1 MFKLSG
7 TLSGH
12 DQDVKAVA
20 VVDASTVVT
29 CSRDATARVWRR
41 AAAGPWGAPAPA
53 TVFRAEGSQFLNAV
67 AALPGGV
74 VATGGIDGTV
84 HLVELDAAAAAAA
97 APPPPPRLLVGHT
110 KNVCSLRY
118 GAGALVSSSWDHTAI
133 VWDLERCAARFTLR
147 GHTAAVWDA
156 VVVDEERIATCS
168 ADGSI
173 ALWRQDKLVGRMDPS
188 GPLGGHTGV
197 VRKLAVISA
206 TRLASCSNDGSVL
219 VWDLETRRAVQRFAG
234 HGAAGAPEF
243 VYDVAYLAASNE
255 LVTAGEDRSVRVWSL
270 ASGELVQ
277 AVVLP
282 SVSVWCVA
290 AFGGGDGDGGGAGD
304 FVCGGSDNVARVFT
318 RSARVDEAGA
328 AALAAAVE
336 AQAIPAQS
344 VNLNRTDIPG
354 YEALEQKRGARE
366 GATLMVRSPQG
377 VVEAHQWSANQW
389 VKIGEVVDGAAGA
402 KASYGGVDYDYV
414 FDVDIE
420 DGKPP
425 LKLPFNLRDNPYAAA
440 EKFLADNELPASYQD
455 EVVQFIMQNTAG
467 ATLGGAE
474 APYEDPY
481 ADATA
486 RRHAAV
492 APAAAPSA
500 PPSGFF
506 PQRQYVLF
514 TELKPTVLSRGLAKF
529 NADAPQPQRLSAAE
543 LGQVDAALATG
554 TIPSALALE
563 VVLHIVPKIVAWPAE
578 LRLIGYDLLRVCVR
592 SVTAADL
599 LQSLDAARVVADAV
613 ASGVATVRQRPE
625 DVALFMM
632 LAKVLSNVVDTVLF
646 QQLYFDA
653 GADGAAVYSAQFA
666 QLLRSLAEA
675 AAAIGGAASHTKHY
689 ANAMLALATLVY
701 NLSVYEAR
709 AGDGGVRA
717 ATVAD
722 FADSV
727 GGVLVEAGSEAAYRI
742 TVAWGNLL
750 TRHRRSGEEPE
761 WLTTCRVLYV
771 DSAPEERFVAVFKQM
786 PR

>member
-1 MFKLSG
+1 MYKLSG
-7 TLSGH
+7 TLAGH

-29 CSRDATARVWRR
+29 CLRDATARVWRR
-41 AAAGPWGAPAPA
+41 ATAGPWGAPAPA
-53 TVFRAEGSQFLNAV
+53 TVFHAEDSQFLNAV

-84 HLVELDAAAAAAA
+84 HLAELDAAAAA
-97 APPPPPRLLVGHT
+97 PPRLLVGHT
-110 KNVCSLRY
+110 KNVCLLRY
-118 GAGALVSSSWDHTAI
+118 GAGALVSSLWDHTAI

-147 GHTAAVWDA
+147 GHSAAVWDA
-156 VVVDEERIATCS
+156 VELCEERYATCS

-173 ALWRQDKLVGRMDPS
+173 ALWRQDKLEGRMDPS
-188 GPLGGHTGV
+188 GPLGGHSGV
-197 VRKLAVISA
+197 VRKLAVVSA
-206 TRLASCSNDGSVL
+206 TRLALCSNDGLVL
-219 VWDLETRRAVQRFAG
+219 VWDVETRRAVQRFAG

-243 VYDVAYLAASNE
+243 VYDVAYLAALNE
-255 LVTAGEDRSVRVWSL
+255 LVTAGEDRLVRVWLL
-270 ASGELVQ
+270 ALGELVQ
-277 AVVLP
+277 AVALP
-282 SVSVWCVA
+282 SVLVWCVA
-290 AFGGGDGDGGGAGD
+290 AIGGDGGD
-304 FVCGGSDNVARVFT
+304 FVCGGSDHVARVFT
-318 RSARVDEAGA
+318 RLARVDAAGA

-366 GATLMVRSPQG
+366 GATIMVRLPQG
-377 VVEAHQWSANQW
+377 VVEAHQWTANQW

-402 KASYGGVDYDYV
+402 TASHGGADYDYV

-425 LKLPFNLRDNPYAAA
+425 LKLPFNLRDNPHAAA

-455 EVVQFIMQNTAG
+455 EVVQFIIKNTAG
-467 ATLGGAE
+467 ATLGGAA

-486 RRHAAV
+486 RRHAA
-492 APAAAPSA
+492 APAAAAAAALPA
-500 PPSGFF
+500 FF
-506 PQRQYVLF
+506 PQRQYIHF
-514 TELKPTVLSRGLAKF
+514 AEFKPTVLSRGLAKF

-543 LGQVDAALATG
+543 LGRVDAALAPG
-554 TIPSALALE
+554 ALASALALE
-563 VVLHIVPKIVAWPAE
+563 VVLEVVPKIVAWPAE

-599 LQSLDAARVVADAV
+599 LRLLDAARVVADAV
-613 ASGVATVRQRPE
+613 ASGVAAARQRPE
-625 DVALFMM
+625 DVALLMM

-653 GADGAAVYSAQFA
+653 GADGAAVFSAQFA
-666 QLLRSLAEA
+666 QLLRQLAEA
-675 AAAIGGAASHTKHY
+675 AAATAAAASQTKHY
-689 ANAMLALATLVY
+689 ASAMLAVATLAY
-701 NLSVYEAR
+701 NLSVYEVR

-717 ATVAD
+717 AAVAD
-722 FADSV
+722 FANSV
-727 GGVLVEAGSEAAYRI
+727 GGVLVEAGSEAAYRL

-750 TRHRRSGEEPE
+750 TRRQHGGEEPE